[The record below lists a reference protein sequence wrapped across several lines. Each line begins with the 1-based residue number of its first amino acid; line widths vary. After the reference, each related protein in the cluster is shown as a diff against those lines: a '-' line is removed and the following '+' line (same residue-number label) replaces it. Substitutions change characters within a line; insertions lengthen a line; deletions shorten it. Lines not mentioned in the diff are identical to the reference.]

1 MYRLLILLF
10 FLLASS
16 ACNST
21 GAQRSATITATMI
34 PSPSFTTASTF
45 TSVPSQTP
53 TPSPSSTPT
62 PSPTP
67 LLWAGNGTALPSDLA
82 RLDVANAS
90 QVSGLA
96 EWNIDSLSDMTWT
109 PDGSLLVVASQSGIF
124 FFDALRRE
132 LLRELYPQATHL
144 VEIDFSPTSAWLI
157 SASREGTEESGFI
170 SRLELWQGP
179 GWKPR
184 GLIYDIPLAISDIS
198 FSPDGKALAAAFS
211 SPIAERN
218 ELDFWDVSSWLITET
233 LQTGPLLNIEISPDA
248 ELLASSPDL
257 YALRVMDL
265 GEKSWIYNLKTSFTG
280 AVNSFAF
287 SPDGL
292 FLASGHYDGVIRIW
306 DMRTG
311 LLKLEFQSQEVIQ
324 SLVFSSDGRLL
335 ASGGSYES
343 NLVRLWDPSTG
354 LLLRTLEGHTSGVT
368 HLLFSPENQFLVSGS
383 YDGILRIWGIR
394 P

>member
-1 MYRLLILLF
+1 
-10 FLLASS
+10 LAK
-16 ACNST
+16 
-21 GAQRSATITATMI
+21 
-34 PSPSFTTASTF
+34 
-45 TSVPSQTP
+45 
-53 TPSPSSTPT
+53 
-62 PSPTP
+62 
-67 LLWAGNGTALPSDLA
+67 
-82 RLDVANAS
+82 
-90 QVSGLA
+90 
-96 EWNIDSLSDMTWT
+96 WNIDSLSDMTWT
-109 PDGSLLVVASQSGIF
+109 PDGGLLVVTSQSGIF
-124 FFDALRRE
+124 FFDPRRRE
-132 LLRELYPQATHL
+132 LIRELYPQATPL
-144 VEIDFSPTSAWLI
+144 VVIDFSPTSAWLI
-157 SASREGTEESGFI
+157 SASREGTEESGFF

-184 GLIYDIPLAISDIS
+184 GLIYDVPLAISDIS
-198 FSPDGKALAAAFS
+198 FSPDGTALTAAFS

-218 ELDFWDVSSWLITET
+218 ELDFWDVTSWLITET
-233 LQTGPLLNIEISPDA
+233 LQTGPLLNIKISPDG
-248 ELLASSPDL
+248 ELLASSPDQ

-265 GEKSWIYNLKTSFTG
+265 GGKSWIYNLRTSFTG

-292 FLASGHYDGVIRIW
+292 FLASGHYDGMIRIW

-311 LLKLEFQSQEVIQ
+311 LMQLEFQSQEVIQ
-324 SLVFSSDGRLL
+324 GLVFSPDGRLL

-354 LLLRTLEGHTSGVT
+354 LLLRTLEGHTSSVT

>member
-1 MYRLLILLF
+1 MLF
-10 FLLASS
+10 ILLASS

-21 GAQRSATITATMI
+21 GAQRTDTLTATII
-34 PSPSFTTASTF
+34 PSPSFTTVSSF
-45 TSVPSQTP
+45 TPVPSQTP

-67 LLWAGNGTALPSDLA
+67 LIWLGDSTPLPGDLQ

-90 QVSGLA
+90 RVSALA

-124 FFDALRRE
+124 FFEPFSRD
-132 LLRELYPQATHL
+132 LLRELYPQATPL
-144 VEIDFSPTSAWLI
+144 IEIDFSPTSAWLV
-157 SASREGTEESGFI
+157 SASREGAEESGFI

-184 GLIYDIPLAISDIS
+184 GLIYDVPLAISDIS
-198 FSPDGKALAAAFS
+198 FSPDGTALTAAFS

-218 ELDFWDVSSWLITET
+218 ELDFWDVSTWLITET
-233 LQTGPLLNIEISPDA
+233 LQTGPLLNIEISPDG
-248 ELLASSPDL
+248 ELLATSPDL
-257 YALRVMDL
+257 YALMVMDL
-265 GEKSWIYNLKTSFTG
+265 GEKSWIYNLRTSFTG

-292 FLASGHYDGVIRIW
+292 FLASGHYDGMIRIW
-306 DMRTG
+306 DLRTG
-311 LLKLEFQSQEVIQ
+311 LLQLGFQSQEVIQ
-324 SLVFSSDGRLL
+324 SLVYSPDGRLL

-354 LLLRTLEGHTSGVT
+354 LLLRSLDGHTSGVT
-368 HLLFSPENQFLVSGS
+368 HLLFSPENQFLVSGT

>member
-1 MYRLLILLF
+1 
-10 FLLASS
+10 
-16 ACNST
+16 
-21 GAQRSATITATMI
+21 
-34 PSPSFTTASTF
+34 
-45 TSVPSQTP
+45 
-53 TPSPSSTPT
+53 
-62 PSPTP
+62 
-67 LLWAGNGTALPSDLA
+67 
-82 RLDVANAS
+82 
-90 QVSGLA
+90 LA

>member
-248 ELLASSPDL
+248 ELL
-257 YALRVMDL
+257 
-265 GEKSWIYNLKTSFTG
+265 EKSWIYNLKTSFTG